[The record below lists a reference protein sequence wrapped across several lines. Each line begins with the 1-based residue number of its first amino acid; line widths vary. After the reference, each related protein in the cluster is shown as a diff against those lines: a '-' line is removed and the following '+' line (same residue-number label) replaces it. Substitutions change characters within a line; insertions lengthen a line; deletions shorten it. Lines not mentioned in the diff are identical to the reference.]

1 MPNLAGRLS
10 WKHASIIIALATVV
24 PPYTTF
30 LYGFGG
36 HSGGDGHIYYVSVAV
51 YALLWAIYPADSS
64 MRGLQVLN
72 EYALPT
78 TLPLGFFNIIFA
90 FQVIRFIR
98 GEASRRNTRLA
109 GALTLVLPII
119 SLIVALPTMIS
130 LGALAYIGP
139 IPIQL
144 VTGLLLMYLAGP
156 KEPTS
161 PW

>member
-1 MPNLAGRLS
+1 MPDLAGRLS
-10 WKHASIIIALATVV
+10 WKHASVLIALATVV

-36 HSGGDGHIYYVSVAV
+36 HSGGEGHIYYVSVAV
-51 YALLWAIYPADSS
+51 YALFWAIYPQDSS

-78 TLPLGFFNIIFA
+78 GLSLGFFNIICA
-90 FQVIRFIR
+90 FRVIRFTR
-98 GEASRRNTRLA
+98 GATSKRNTLLV
-109 GALTLVLPII
+109 GALTLVLPIT
-119 SLIVALPTMIS
+119 SLIVTLPAMVS
-130 LGALAYIGP
+130 SGFFVYIGP

-144 VTGLLLMYLAGP
+144 AAGLLLMYLAGP
-156 KEPTS
+156 KEPTK

>member
-1 MPNLAGRLS
+1 MPDLAGRLG

-36 HSGGDGHIYYVSVAV
+36 HSGHIDHVSIAT
-51 YALLWAIYPADSS
+51 YALLWAIYPPESS
-64 MRGLQVLN
+64 MSGLQVLN
-72 EYALPT
+72 YYALST
-78 TLPLGFFNIIFA
+78 GLPLGFFNIIFA
-90 FQVIRFIR
+90 FQVIRFTR
-98 GEASRRNTRLA
+98 GATSKRNTLLV
-109 GALTLVLPII
+109 GALTLVLPIT
-119 SLIVALPTMIS
+119 SLIVTLPAMVS
-130 LGALAYIGP
+130 SGFFVYIGP

-144 VTGLLLMYLAGP
+144 AAGLLLMYLAGP

>member
-1 MPNLAGRLS
+1 MPDLAGRLS
-10 WKHASIIIALATVV
+10 WKHASVVIALATVV

-36 HSGGDGHIYYVSVAV
+36 HSGGEGHIYYVSVAV
-51 YALLWAIYPADSS
+51 YALFWAIYPQDSS

-78 TLPLGFFNIIFA
+78 TLPLGFFNIVFA
-90 FQVIRFIR
+90 FQVIRFTR
-98 GEASRRNTRLA
+98 GKASRRNTLLV
-109 GALTLVLPII
+109 GALTLVLPITSMI
-119 SLIVALPTMIS
+119 AALPAMVS
-130 LGALAYIGP
+130 SGFFVYIGP

-144 VTGLLLMYLAGP
+144 ITGLLLMHLAGP
-156 KEPTS
+156 KEPVS